1 MQYMHT
7 TAAVPCLLALVSVC
21 VTIAFCVLQN
31 LEGMFT
37 QLGQVHKMEIEEG
50 TYIHNHYMHAC

>member
-1 MQYMHT
+1 MHT

-50 TYIHNHYMHAC
+50 TYIHNHYMHV